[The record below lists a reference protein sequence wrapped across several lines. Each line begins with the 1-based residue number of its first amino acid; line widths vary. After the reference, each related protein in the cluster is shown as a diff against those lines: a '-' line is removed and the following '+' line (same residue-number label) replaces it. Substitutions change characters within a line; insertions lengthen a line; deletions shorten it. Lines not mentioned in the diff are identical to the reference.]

1 MSESPGIPGGTT
13 TLSNA
18 DQPDGRRRRRTIGQ
32 VFDGRRNA
40 LNAWRLTLAL
50 GVIVWHSY
58 KLTGRDVY
66 FPPARQL
73 ISEIW
78 VDGFFAISGFL
89 ITSSWLR
96 DPRMRDYVVARG
108 LRILPGFH
116 TCLIVTAFVIAPV
129 GVTIQGGSGAKLLLS
144 RAPFEYVV
152 KNSAV
157 SMLQFD
163 IGGTPH
169 GIPWPGAWDGSL
181 WTLGYEMFCYVAVAA
196 LGVVGLL
203 SRRWLLPAVMGLCFP
218 AVLLSTVVGLP
229 TIAHDG
235 LRFVVMFVAGALL
248 NQYRDVIPA
257 RWSLVAVSVVIV
269 LVASLLPD
277 YRLVAALPLAYA
289 IIVSGALVHSKRFR
303 LRTDLSYGMYIYAFP
318 IQQLLVI
325 CGLGSMNLVVFAVIA
340 TVATLPLAAL
350 SWFVIEKPA
359 MSLKSRLKRKGS
371 VGAVTRQPGQTVSGG
386 TTG

>member
-108 LRILPGFH
+108 LRILPGFY

-203 SRRWLLPAVMGLCFP
+203 SRRWLLPAVMALCFP

-229 TIAHDG
+229 LIAHDG
-235 LRFVVMFVAGALL
+235 LRFVVMFV
-248 NQYRDVIPA
+248 
-257 RWSLVAVSVVIV
+257 
-269 LVASLLPD
+269 
-277 YRLVAALPLAYA
+277 
-289 IIVSGALVHSKRFR
+289 
-303 LRTDLSYGMYIYAFP
+303 
-318 IQQLLVI
+318 
-325 CGLGSMNLVVFAVIA
+325 
-340 TVATLPLAAL
+340 
-350 SWFVIEKPA
+350 
-359 MSLKSRLKRKGS
+359 
-371 VGAVTRQPGQTVSGG
+371 
-386 TTG
+386 